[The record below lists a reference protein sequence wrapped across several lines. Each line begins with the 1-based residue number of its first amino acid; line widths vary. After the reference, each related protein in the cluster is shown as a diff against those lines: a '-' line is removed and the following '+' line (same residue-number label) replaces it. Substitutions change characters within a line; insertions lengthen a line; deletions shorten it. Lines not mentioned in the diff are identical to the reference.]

1 MKQII
6 CTLILFFGLHVTG
19 TCQKASLQ
27 SEQNN
32 EKLSLRTTATK
43 KQKLNFFIISKRKK
57 GKLDLATR
65 FNIFRTKI
73 KSLLRPNK
81 FVSIV
86 AGNAEEMRAGVIN
99 KLEKKNA
106 SLGTIWF
113 DSHGM
118 YKKGYALFFIGH
130 DEISRR
136 TLTDSQQ
143 QHAFRDLS
151 PYINTESRIILGS
164 CYAGATYNRSSIDYK
179 DTTRMDGDSLMMVL
193 GSLMENGTVYASE
206 SWVMTKP
213 GLFHRKAATGGYP
226 GRKLFR
232 DLCYQPAWSH
242 VGMWNQYSVCSNE
255 LSRINTIALDP
266 DGNLVVRAKP
276 WLEEKKK
283 DKVINRNLNNL
294 KPGLYH

>member
-6 CTLILFFGLHVTG
+6 CCLILFAGLNFTG
-19 TCQKASLQ
+19 IAQQASIQAEQPGEKQ
-27 SEQNN
+27 SVNTN
-32 EKLSLRTTATK
+32 SGK

-57 GKLDLATR
+57 GRLDLATR
-65 FNIFRTKI
+65 FNIVRTKI
-73 KSLLRPNK
+73 KSLFRPK
-81 FVSIV
+81 RFVSII
-86 AGNAEEMRAGVIN
+86 ADEMSTKVLQR
-99 KLEKKNA
+99 LEKYNA
-106 SLGTIWF
+106 TLGTIWF

-130 DEISRR
+130 DEISRH
-136 TLTDSQQ
+136 TLTDSNQ
-143 QHAFRDLS
+143 QHAFRDLA
-151 PYINTESRIILGS
+151 PYITTESRIILGS
-164 CYAGATYNRSSIDYK
+164 CYAGATYIRASIDYK

-193 GSLMENGTVYASE
+193 GSLIENGTVYASE

-213 GLFHRKAATGGYP
+213 GLFNRKAATGGYP

-242 VGMWNQYSVCSNE
+242 VGLWNQYSVRTNE
-255 LSRINTIALDP
+255 ISRINTIALDP

>member
-1 MKQII
+1 MKQVI
-6 CTLILFFGLHVTG
+6 CSLILFIGLHETG
-19 TCQKASLQ
+19 LCQQASIQ
-27 SEQNN
+27 AQQPN
-32 EKLSLRTTATK
+32 EKQSVNTNAAK
-43 KQKLNFFIISKRKK
+43 KHTLNFFIISKRKK
-57 GKLDLATR
+57 GRLDLATR
-65 FNIFRTKI
+65 FNIVRTKI
-73 KSLLRPNK
+73 KSLLRPKK
-81 FVSIV
+81 FVSII
-86 AGNAEEMRAGVIN
+86 ADNAEQMSAKVLYR
-99 KLEKKNA
+99 LEKNNA
-106 SLGTIWF
+106 TLGTIWF

-136 TLTDSQQ
+136 TLADSNQ
-143 QHAFRDLS
+143 QHAFRDLA
-151 PYINTESRIILGS
+151 PYMTTESRIILGS
-164 CYAGATYNRSSIDYK
+164 CYAGATYSRASIDYK
-179 DTTRMDGDSLMMVL
+179 DTTRMDGDSLMMTL

-213 GLFHRKAATGGYP
+213 GLFNRKAATGGYP

-242 VGMWNQYSVCSNE
+242 VGIWNQYSVRDNE
-255 LSRINTIALDP
+255 ISRINTISLDP

>member
-1 MKQII
+1 MKQVI
-6 CTLILFFGLHVTG
+6 CSLILLFGLHETG
-19 TCQKASLQ
+19 LCQQASIQ
-27 SEQNN
+27 AQQPN
-32 EKLSLRTTATK
+32 EKQSVNTNAAK
-43 KQKLNFFIISKRKK
+43 KHTLNFFIISKRKK
-57 GKLDLATR
+57 GRLDLATR
-65 FNIFRTKI
+65 FNIVRTKI
-73 KSLLRPNK
+73 KSLLRPKK
-81 FVSIV
+81 FVSII
-86 AGNAEEMRAGVIN
+86 ADNAEQMSAKVLYR
-99 KLEKKNA
+99 LEKNNA
-106 SLGTIWF
+106 TLGTIWF

-118 YKKGYALFFIGH
+118 YKKGYGLFFIGH

-136 TLTDSQQ
+136 TLADSNHQL
-143 QHAFRDLS
+143 AFRDLA
-151 PYINTESRIILGS
+151 PYMTTESRIILGS
-164 CYAGATYNRSSIDYK
+164 CYAGATYSRASIDYK
-179 DTTRMDGDSLMMVL
+179 DTTRMDGDSLMMTL

-213 GLFHRKAATGGYP
+213 GLFNRKAATGGYP

-242 VGMWNQYSVCSNE
+242 VGIWNQYSVRDNE
-255 LSRINTIALDP
+255 ISRINTISLDP

>member
-6 CTLILFFGLHVTG
+6 CSLILFAGLNFTG
-19 TCQKASLQ
+19 IAQQASVQAEQPGEKQ
-27 SEQNN
+27 SVNTN
-32 EKLSLRTTATK
+32 SGK

-57 GKLDLATR
+57 GRLDLATR
-65 FNIFRTKI
+65 FNIVRTKI
-73 KSLLRPNK
+73 KSLFRPK
-81 FVSIV
+81 RFVSII
-86 AGNAEEMRAGVIN
+86 ADNAEQMSAKVLHR
-99 KLEKKNA
+99 LEKYNA
-106 SLGTIWF
+106 TLGTIWF

-130 DEISRR
+130 DEISRH
-136 TLTDSQQ
+136 TLTDSNQQ
-143 QHAFRDLS
+143 QAFRDLA
-151 PYINTESRIILGS
+151 PYITTESRIILGS
-164 CYAGATYNRSSIDYK
+164 CYAGATYTRASIDYK

-193 GSLMENGTVYASE
+193 GNLIENGTVYASE

-213 GLFHRKAATGGYP
+213 GLFNRKASTGGYP

-242 VGMWNQYSVCSNE
+242 VGLWNQYSVSTNE
-255 LSRINTIALDP
+255 ISRINTIALDP

>member
-1 MKQII
+1 MKQVI
-6 CTLILFFGLHVTG
+6 CSLILFFGLHLTG
-19 TCQKASLQ
+19 NCQQASIQ
-27 SEQNN
+27 AEQNS
-32 EKLSLRTTATK
+32 EKQSVNTNAGK
-43 KQKLNFFIISKRKK
+43 KHTLNFFIISKRKK
-57 GKLDLATR
+57 GRLDLATR
-65 FNIFRTKI
+65 FNIVRTKI
-73 KSLLRPNK
+73 KSLLRPKK
-81 FVSIV
+81 FVSII
-86 AGNAEEMRAGVIN
+86 ADNAEEMSAKVLYR
-99 KLEKKNA
+99 LEKSDA
-106 SLGTIWF
+106 TLGTIWF

-136 TLTDSQQ
+136 TLADSHQ
-143 QHAFRDLS
+143 QHAFRDLA
-151 PYINTESRIILGS
+151 PYITTESRIILGS
-164 CYAGATYNRSSIDYK
+164 CYAGATYSRSSIDYK
-179 DTTRMDGDSLMMVL
+179 DTTRMDGDSLMMTL
-193 GSLMENGTVYASE
+193 GSLIENGTVYASE

-213 GLFHRKAATGGYP
+213 GLFRRKAATGGYP

-232 DLCYQPAWSH
+232 DLCYQPAWAH
-242 VGMWNQYSVCSNE
+242 VGLWNQYSVRANE